1 MTRRSLLYNVA
12 YVLLIVIPLCCGLA
26 AVGAALWYSLW
37 GSPATTARPVATGRP
52 PATTRP
58 SRPILP
64 SLSSTASATV
74 ARPTSTPPI
83 SPIVTPRPPTTAAPL
98 PTRTP
103 IPTTPAIV
111 QNPTATQLPTV
122 QSAPTQARFT
132 SSPTLPIATLTLS
145 PTPTST
151 LAQTACIAIASV
163 DDEQPSQNQD
173 VTVFGDLICSEGPV
187 TGAPMHTTWKFK
199 TTTSSCD
206 GVTDTDGIASCT
218 HMISDAT
225 VGYTV
230 TIDVAM
236 TWQGQTYTDQTG
248 FTPH

>member
-26 AVGAALWYSLW
+26 VVGAALGYSLW

-52 PATTRP
+52 PTTVHLP
-58 SRPILP
+58 QTILP
-64 SLSSTASATV
+64 SLPSTASATA

-83 SPIVTPRPPTTAAPL
+83 SPIVTLHPPTTAAPS
-98 PTRTP
+98 PIRTP
-103 IPTTPAIV
+103 IPITPTVIL
-111 QNPTATQLPTV
+111 NPTATQSPTV
-122 QSAPTQARFT
+122 QSAQTLVRLT
-132 SSPTLPIATLTLS
+132 SPPTLPIATVTLS

-163 DDEQPSQNQD
+163 DDEQPSQNQE
-173 VTVFGDLICSEGPV
+173 VTVLGFLMCNEQPV
-187 TGAPMHTTWKFK
+187 AGAPMHTAWKFK

-206 GVTDTDGIASCT
+206 GVTDIDGMASCT

-225 VGYTV
+225 LGYTV
-230 TIDVAM
+230 TIDVAI
-236 TWQGQTYTDQTG
+236 TWQGQTYADQTA
-248 FTPH
+248 FTPQ

>member
-1 MTRRSLLYNVA
+1 MTRRSLLDNVA
-12 YVLLIVIPLCCGLA
+12 YVFLIVIPLCCGLA
-26 AVGAALWYSLW
+26 VVGAALWYSLW
-37 GSPATTARPVATGRP
+37 GSPATTARPVATERP

-58 SRPILP
+58 SRAILP

-74 ARPTSTPPI
+74 ARSTSTPPI
-83 SPIVTPRPPTTAAPL
+83 SQIVTPRPPTTAAPS

-103 IPTTPAIV
+103 IPTTP
-111 QNPTATQLPTV
+111 TV
-122 QSAPTQARFT
+122 
-132 SSPTLPIATLTLS
+132 TLS

-173 VTVFGDLICSEGPV
+173 VTVFGRLTCNEQPV
-187 TGAPMHTTWKFK
+187 AGALMHTTWKFK
-199 TTTSSCD
+199 TTTFSCD
-206 GVTDTDGIASCT
+206 GVTDTDGRASCT

-225 VGYTV
+225 MGYTV

-236 TWQGQTYTDQTG
+236 TWQGQTYPDQTG